1 MTSPR
6 GKEMPDINDI
16 TTGQLLGGSGAL
28 AVLAGAAYRFLR
40 IIKTDR
46 RNDAKDD
53 RIDDWSQKLLA
64 RVQEL
69 ELRVDAM
76 AKERNEALQAAAKM
90 SVEIEYLKDKVF
102 ELEKINQE
110 LRASNF
116 RLSMQDSKRGD
127 VPA

>member
-1 MTSPR
+1 
-6 GKEMPDINDI
+6 MPDINDI
-16 TTGQLLGGSGAL
+16 TNGQLLGGSGAL
-28 AVLAGAAYRFLR
+28 AVLAGIAYRFFR
-40 IIKTDR
+40 IVKIDR
-46 RNDAKDD
+46 RDDAKAD
-53 RIDDWSQKLLA
+53 RMDDWSEKLLA

-116 RLSMQDSKRGD
+116 RLSMQDSKRGE